1 MKLFTL
7 QEKIMGIKLISEM
20 LQVLEEYESI
30 EELKKYLEKKL
41 RALALMI

>member
-1 MKLFTL
+1 MKLFTI

-30 EELKKYLEKKL
+30 EELKKYLEKKI
-41 RALALMI
+41 RSLALMI